1 METDT
6 LKKILL
12 YSGVAVV
19 LGLVLTLV
27 PLITL
32 AEFRAEN
39 HYDATLY
46 VQALPGQMKRLEGT
60 YGSDKPAYSTA
71 DLQIL
76 GACFAIAVVV
86 YVLFRRR
93 IPLHDYRR
101 PML

>member
-1 METDT
+1 METDA

-19 LGLVLTLV
+19 LGLLLTLV

-39 HYDATLY
+39 HHDATLY
-46 VQALPGQMKRLEGT
+46 AQSLPEQMKKLEGT
-60 YGSDKPAYSTA
+60 YASDTPAYSTA
-71 DLQIL
+71 NLQVL
-76 GACFAIAVVV
+76 GICFAIALVV

-93 IPLHDYRR
+93 IPL
-101 PML
+101 

>member
-1 METDT
+1 MEMNA

-19 LGLVLTLV
+19 LGLLLTLV

-39 HYDATLY
+39 HYDTPPYATVLSE
-46 VQALPGQMKRLEGT
+46 GMKSLEGT
-60 YGSDKPAYSTA
+60 HGLDKPAYSTT
-71 DLQIL
+71 DVQVL
-76 GACFAIAVVV
+76 GVCFAIASVV

-93 IPLHDYRR
+93 I
-101 PML
+101 

>member
-19 LGLVLTLV
+19 LGLLLTLV

-32 AEFRAEN
+32 AEFRTEN

-46 VQALPGQMKRLEGT
+46 AQSLPERMKRLEGT
-60 YGSDKPAYSTA
+60 YGLDTPAYSTA
-71 DLQIL
+71 NLQVL
-76 GACFAIAVVV
+76 GVCFAIALVV

-101 PML
+101 PIL